1 MAADGSSISYL
12 LLGLLHLIAACVQ
25 VIEKKRAESVL
36 HICMALVYIFM
47 GSAQNTEGNKGKQG
61 KISPDMFTQMVNDC
75 NEGCRGELPHICHGP
90 CLNKKLEA
98 LGAAPSIPFGQEAPH
113 RPSASKKAK

>member
-25 VIEKKRAESVL
+25 VVEKKRAESVL
-36 HICMALVYIFM
+36 YICMALVYIFM
-47 GSAQNTEGNKGKQG
+47 GSAQNNEG
-61 KISPDMFTQMVNDC
+61 KISPDMFRQMMKDC
-75 NEGCRGELPHICHGP
+75 NERCRGKLPHICHMP
-90 CLNKKLEA
+90 CLNEKLEER
-98 LGAAPSIPFGQEAPH
+98 GAAPSIPFGQEAQH